1 MAIPSS
7 KAPKTLGNEEVKV
20 LRDPKTGAIVSVQS
34 SSSTAERRRRRNP
47 LNDPLNDLSDSNDSE
62 DNDDVFNGIGG
73 GEEEDDDEGGRKSKG
88 IVPELEAS
96 ARFEKRKRPRAQSQ
110 REGEWCRALVERW
123 GEDWG
128 AMGRDRGLNP
138 RQQSVGEVRRRVGV
152 WMRGRKAVGEGEA

>member
-1 MAIPSS
+1 M
-7 KAPKTLGNEEVKV
+7 KV

-34 SSSTAERRRRRNP
+34 SSTAAESKRKRNP
-47 LNDPLNDLSDSNDSE
+47 LNDPLNDLSDSTDSE
-62 DNDDVFNGIGG
+62 DNDEVFNGIGG
-73 GEEEDDDEGGRKSKG
+73 GEDDDDEGARSKG

-110 REGEWCRALVERW
+110 REREWCRALVKRW